1 MFVIVV
7 CVWSVR
13 GVRWCG
19 GTGRGVSRCRR
30 WSDLRPPSG
39 RGAGL
44 SYGRVGSF
52 LRKLPTSRANS
63 RRDVAVPVATVASVG
78 LAVAVAGDDGPALC
92 CGPHSGLAA
101 DVEDSESG
109 PRMIRLTEQSQA
121 SMRMVSTSTMSP
133 VSVS

>member
-1 MFVIVV
+1 VV
-7 CVWSVR
+7 WWNRQRSIPLSTVVGPPSAQW
-13 GVRWCG
+13 
-19 GTGRGVSRCRR
+19 SRCGPV
-30 WSDLRPPSG
+30 LRTG
-39 RGAGL
+39 W
-44 SYGRVGSF
+44 SF

-121 SMRMVSTSTMSP
+121 SMRMVSTSTMSL